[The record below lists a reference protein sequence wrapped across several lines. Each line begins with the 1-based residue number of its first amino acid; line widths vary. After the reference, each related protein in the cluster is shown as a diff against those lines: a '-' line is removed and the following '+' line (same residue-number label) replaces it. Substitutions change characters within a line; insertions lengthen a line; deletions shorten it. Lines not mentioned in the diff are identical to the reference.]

1 MASRTET
8 REVYCTAFLP
18 RFCVRYGV
26 VGGRVFLGGRMTKIQ
41 LPKALEEMDVDTIM
55 QAIIADEPDL
65 AEQQASLPESL
76 LDIKQGRVGRKTF
89 ITGDVLVT
97 IQKRMRD
104 E

>member
-1 MASRTET
+1 
-8 REVYCTAFLP
+8 
-18 RFCVRYGV
+18 
-26 VGGRVFLGGRMTKIQ
+26 MTKMQ

-65 AEQQASLPESL
+65 AGQQESLRESL

-89 ITGDVLVT
+89 ITDDVVVT